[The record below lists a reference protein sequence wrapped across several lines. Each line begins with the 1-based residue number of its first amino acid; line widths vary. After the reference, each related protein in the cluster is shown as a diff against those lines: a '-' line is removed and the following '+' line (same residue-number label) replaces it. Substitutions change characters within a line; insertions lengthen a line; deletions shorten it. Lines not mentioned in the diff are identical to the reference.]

1 MSSISSISNSQSIS
15 ISAYKGEELS
25 ITTKMRLEAL
35 GIDPSSVTTEA
46 QAQILIAQAEA
57 ATKQNNSGQQQRG
70 GNSTSQQQLLSEAKT
85 LAQTVGVSVSDS
97 DGLEDIIEKISN
109 KLQIMG
115 KDPSKAQ
122 MVQTYQSELETLA
135 QKADVV
141 VTRQQNI
148 FNTMEMISLSN
159 KLILGL

>member
-85 LAQTVGVSVSDS
+85 LAQTVGVSISDS
-97 DGLEDIIEKISN
+97 DGLEDIIDKISN

-115 KDPSKAQ
+115 QNPSNAQ
-122 MVQTYQSELETLA
+122 MVHTYQSELETLA

-141 VTRQQNI
+141 ITRQQNI
-148 FNTMEMISLSN
+148 FNTMEIISLSN